1 MMNTKRIIKTAGMLG
16 AIIVGALFFYA
27 CSPNEDFIEPEQ
39 LVLDGI
45 DNGKVIPG
53 QYIVMYKPSN
63 LVQAGMRLSDDYNEM
78 QGFVR
83 NYTENILLNNNI
95 SPDGIEH
102 TYSNTVYG
110 FAGKLN
116 DADIEKLLD
125 DPRIDFI
132 EEDKMII
139 MRPPWERDGGGG
151 DGGSGGSSTQTVPY
165 GITRVGGSVNYTGS
179 NAAWIIDTGIE
190 LTHPDLNVDANR
202 GFTAFTSGRDA
213 NFNDR
218 NGHGTHVAGT
228 VAAINNDIG
237 VVGVAA
243 GAPVVPI
250 KVLDSRGSGSI
261 SGVIA
266 GVDFVGANAKAGDVA
281 NMSLGGGAST
291 ALDNAVLT
299 ASNKGIW
306 FVIAAGNS
314 SADANNSS
322 PARVNGTYV
331 YTVSAMD
338 SNDNFA
344 SFSNF
349 GNPPI
354 DWCAPGVG
362 INSTWLS
369 GGYRSISGTS
379 MAAPHVAG
387 IRLLGT
393 VKQGGTVKNDPDGNP
408 DPIAVR

>member
-1 MMNTKRIIKTAGMLG
+1 MIRLLCI
-16 AIIVGALFFYA
+16 IIVGASFIYS
-27 CSPNEDFIEPEQ
+27 CNPNEEVFEPEQ
-39 LVLDGI
+39 IVLEDT
-45 DNGKVIPG
+45 DNGKSIPG
-53 QYIVMYKPSN
+53 QYIVTYKPSAII
-63 LVQAGMRLSDDYNEM
+63 QSGMRLSDDYNEM
-78 QGFVR
+78 QAMLH
-83 NYTENILLNNNI
+83 NYTENLLLENEI
-95 SPDGIEH
+95 YPEGIDH
-102 TYSNTVYG
+102 VYGNTVYG
-110 FAGKLN
+110 FAGKLSSV
-116 DADIEKLLD
+116 DLERLRK
-125 DPRIDFI
+125 DPRIDYI
-132 EEDKMII
+132 EDDKMVI

-151 DGGSGGSSTQTVPY
+151 GGDDGQNTQTVPY
-165 GITRVGGSVNYTGS
+165 GITRVGGSVNYTGT
-179 NAAWIIDTGIE
+179 NVAWIIDTGIE
-190 LTHPDLNVDANR
+190 LTHPDLNVDANK

-228 VAAINNDIG
+228 VAAINNTIG

-250 KVLDSRGSGSI
+250 KVLDSRGSGST

-266 GVDFVGANAKAGDVA
+266 GVDFVAANGKAGDVA
-281 NMSLGGGAST
+281 NMSLGGGVSLS
-291 ALDNAVLT
+291 LDEAVLR

-314 SADANNSS
+314 SADANGSS

-331 YTVSAMD
+331 LTVSAMD
-338 SNDNFA
+338 NNDRFA

-362 INSTWLS
+362 INSTWTG

-387 IRLLGT
+387 LRLLGNIR
-393 VKQGGTVKNDPDGNP
+393 QGGFVLNDPDGNP
-408 DPIAVR
+408 DPIAIR